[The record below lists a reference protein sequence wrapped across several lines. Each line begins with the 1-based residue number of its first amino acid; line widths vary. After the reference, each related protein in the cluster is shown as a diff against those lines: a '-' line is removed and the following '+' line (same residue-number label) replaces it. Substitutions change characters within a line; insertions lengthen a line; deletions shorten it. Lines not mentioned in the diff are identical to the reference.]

1 MTPTHI
7 EHIGI
12 AVKNLESAIGF
23 YERIIGLK
31 CHKIEEVPDQ
41 KVRAAFFR
49 IGRTTIEL
57 LEATG
62 NDSPVARFIEKK
74 GEGMHHLAFAVDDL
88 EKNLDEIQD
97 KGIRLIDTV
106 PRKGAGCMDIAFIH
120 PESAGGVLIELCG
133 ERNEK

>member
-23 YERIIGLK
+23 YERVIGLK

-49 IGRTTIEL
+49 VGRTTIEL
-57 LEATG
+57 LEATD

-74 GEGMHHLAFAVDDL
+74 GEGMHHLAFAVEDIEKDL
-88 EKNLDEIQD
+88 GEIRD

-106 PRKGAGCMDIAFIH
+106 PRKGAGSMDIAFIH
-120 PESAGGVLIELCG
+120 PESSGGVLIELCG
-133 ERNEK
+133 KRNEK